1 MATPTPQQMLD
12 VYLAAEQALLKGG
25 KSVRFNDGSV
35 DRMLTQE
42 DLQWIQAGRREW
54 QARVD
59 SAAARA
65 AGAPRFG
72 GLGYSVARLDGR

>member
-42 DLQWIQAGRREW
+42 DLQQIF
-54 QARVD
+54 
-59 SAAARA
+59 
-65 AGAPRFG
+65 AP
-72 GLGYSVARLDGR
+72 LAD